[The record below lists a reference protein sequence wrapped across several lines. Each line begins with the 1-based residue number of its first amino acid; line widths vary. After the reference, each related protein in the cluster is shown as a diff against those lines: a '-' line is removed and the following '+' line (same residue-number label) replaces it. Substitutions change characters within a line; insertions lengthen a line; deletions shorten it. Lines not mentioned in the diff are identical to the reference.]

1 MFLIKLTFDFSP
13 LLFEFE
19 FNLQFIK
26 ARIVQRSERL
36 EKFVLQKNRIKLHY
50 SHFRHKPGNNG
61 EKEITCLW
69 GNCRSLSGVET
80 PGFLTESQI

>member
-50 SHFRHKPGNNG
+50 SHFRHKPGIT
-61 EKEITCLW
+61 EKRKLPACGGIA
-69 GNCRSLSGVET
+69 GR
-80 PGFLTESQI
+80 